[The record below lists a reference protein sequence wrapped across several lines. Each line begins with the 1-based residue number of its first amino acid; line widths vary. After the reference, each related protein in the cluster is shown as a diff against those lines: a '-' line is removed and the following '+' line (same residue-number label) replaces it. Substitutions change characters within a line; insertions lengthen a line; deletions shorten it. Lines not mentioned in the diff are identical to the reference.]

1 MGFYNK
7 YIFISN
13 SYLQNHIVR
22 NTVRKHKTSENLDSY
37 IDKSLSEAIAERS
50 KYIIKQNISKELV
63 CLRKTIHKYQYKL
76 NTKIIKDNI
85 KKQKVLSNKFTN
97 TEVKDFKEMSINTS
111 PKKYENVYTNTSPIM
126 NSKISKSLKI
136 IVKENNEKKRKNF
149 YNNKANATISDRIN
163 LNKN

>member
-22 NTVRKHKTSENLDSY
+22 NTVRKHKTSKDLDSY
-37 IDKSLSEAIAERS
+37 IDKSLSEAIAERG
-50 KYIIKQNISKELV
+50 KYIVKQNISKQLV

-76 NTKIIKDNI
+76 NTEIIKDNI
-85 KKQKVLSNKFTN
+85 KKHKVLSNKFTN
-97 TEVKDFKEMSINTS
+97 TEVKDFNEISINTS
-111 PKKYENVYTNTSPIM
+111 PKSYVNMYTNTSPIM

-136 IVKENNEKKRKNF
+136 IVKENNEKKQKNF
-149 YNNKANATISDRIN
+149 YNNKANASISDRIN